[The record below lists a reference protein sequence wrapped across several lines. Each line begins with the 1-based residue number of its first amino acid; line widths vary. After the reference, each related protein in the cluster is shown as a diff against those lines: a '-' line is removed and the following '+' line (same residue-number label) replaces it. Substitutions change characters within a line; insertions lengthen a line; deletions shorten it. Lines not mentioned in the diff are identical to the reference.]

1 MPLLLSTKLLILSL
15 FKQIIL
21 FPADL
26 VDVVLVDPTLE
37 EEKEHR
43 IGRRL
48 KEGLNNKKRP
58 SKDHITERSA
68 RILSEFSFL

>member
-15 FKQIIL
+15 FKQIIF

-26 VDVVLVDPTLE
+26 VDVVLVDPTL